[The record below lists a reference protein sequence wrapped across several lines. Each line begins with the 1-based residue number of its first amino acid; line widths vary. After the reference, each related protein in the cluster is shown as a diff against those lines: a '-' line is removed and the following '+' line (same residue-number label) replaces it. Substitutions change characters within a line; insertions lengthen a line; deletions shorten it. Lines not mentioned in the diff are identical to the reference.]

1 MTYHIFLWTKSKKAK
16 KQMGLKT
23 LFHSFPF
30 RNLGVLSVRWNV
42 QYKSILLLE
51 YASTGAPSP
60 HHCNRRSERHSLEIT
75 QMTPLAHCIIGSVVV
90 NGVLPTKGTSVISH
104 GERWE
109 RKEEEEIGGLF
120 LFLPS
125 VSPWKE
131 DKDPMTQRRRASVR
145 DEHKKF
151 LSGPLQS
158 KKSDPDNVASRR
170 SKTMNRSRSL
180 FHPSIF
186 FMVLI
191 GWLATPDDELVFS
204 HSLQYNG
211 GKSNQSG

>member
-1 MTYHIFLWTKSKKAK
+1 
-16 KQMGLKT
+16 MGLNT
-23 LFHSFPF
+23 LSFSFPF
-30 RNLGVLSVRWNV
+30 LSATWVFWVLGETYNTNRSYCLS
-42 QYKSILLLE
+42 
-51 YASTGAPSP
+51 
-60 HHCNRRSERHSLEIT
+60 
-75 QMTPLAHCIIGSVVV
+75 TPLPVLLHLIIAAEGVKGTHLKLPKWPHWPTASLDQLWV

-109 RKEEEEIGGLF
+109 RKEEEEMGGPF

-158 KKSDPDNVASRR
+158 KKSDPDNVAGRR

-186 FMVLI
+186 FTVLI

-211 GKSNQSG
+211 GKSKQSG